1 MDEQRIIRKV
11 LDGNIDAYEQLVIRY
26 QVGLIIYCDDFTH
39 DRDAAEDIAQDS
51 FIYAY
56 KTLLPL
62 QTSQRTI
69 FDMAVPDCTRST
81 GTRPLS
87 KAKNYPMISTHCPT
101 LTVNSIYLGSGASR
115 DTSRRRDAK
124 PPIYRAVIE
133 DYYWHGLKA
142 EAIASKHNTRLT
154 PFALHLRR
162 AKATLK
168 GVLS

>member
-26 QVGLIIYCDDFTH
+26 QVGLIIYCDGFTH

-56 KTLLPL
+56 KTLRRYRPARG
-62 QTSQRTI
+62 Q
-69 FDMAVPDCTRST
+69 FST
-81 GTRPLS
+81 WLYQIARS
-87 KAKNYPMISTHCPT
+87 KALDYC
-101 LTVNSIYLGSGASR
+101 
-115 DTSRRRDAK
+115 RRRKITYDIDTLPDIEPLTASISAAERAEIRHAVEMLK

-133 DYYWHGLKA
+133 DYYWHGLSY
-142 EAIASKHNTRLT
+142 EAIASKHNTPINTVRT
-154 PFALHLRR
+154 HLRR